1 MSMLDSILKQVAGSP
16 DTVAEVAAKVGIDP
30 ALAEKAIAALGKA
43 QASPGNTLD
52 QAAATTGLDT
62 GTLGSIL
69 GQLGG
74 EGVLGQIAGQL
85 GSNPQLAGIVGMLDR
100 DGDGNPLDDLVGL
113 AGSLF
118 GKK

>member
-1 MSMLDSILKQVAGSP
+1 MSMLDSILQQVAGSP
-16 DTVAEVAAKVGIDP
+16 DTIADLAAKVGIDP
-30 ALAEKAIAALGKA
+30 ALAEKAVAALG
-43 QASPGNTLD
+43 QAHAAPGDTVEV
-52 QAAATTGLDT
+52 AAGKTGLDS

-74 EGVLGQIAGQL
+74 EGALGQIAGQL
-85 GSNPQLAGIVGMLDR
+85 GSNPNLSGIIGMLDR
-100 DGDGNPLDDLVGL
+100 DGDGNPINDLAGI